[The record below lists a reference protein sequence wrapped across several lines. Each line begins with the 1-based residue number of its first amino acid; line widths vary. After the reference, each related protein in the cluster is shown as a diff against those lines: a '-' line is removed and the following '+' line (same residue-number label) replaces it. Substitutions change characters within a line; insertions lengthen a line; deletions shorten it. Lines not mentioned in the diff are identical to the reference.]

1 MRINIEIAG
10 EAEETIVTIRCR
22 ERSAYIDRL
31 VAAVYMVGR
40 RLMVTRDGET
50 LPLELESIL
59 YMESVDGRC
68 FVYTREEV
76 YETGSRLYELEQQLA
91 PYLFARANKSGIVNL
106 KKIRSI
112 RTYVN
117 RRLLLTMENGE
128 QMIASRQ
135 YAESIKRLLGVSKD
149 KGEAKGR

>member
-1 MRINIEIAG
+1 MQVNLETDNGQEEVVITIKCKEKTAYIERLMAALYMVDRQITVNRK
-10 EAEETIVTIRCR
+10 EETL
-22 ERSAYIDRL
+22 RL
-31 VAAVYMVGR
+31 D
-40 RLMVTRDGET
+40 LDD
-50 LPLELESIL
+50 IL

-76 YETGSRLYELEQQLA
+76 YETGYRLYEMEQQLGQ
-91 PYLFARANKSGIVNL
+91 YLFVRANKASIVNL

-128 QMIASRQ
+128 QLIASRQ
-135 YAESIKRLLGVSKD
+135 YAENIRELLGVSKHS
-149 KGEAKGR
+149 GHI

>member
-1 MRINIEIAG
+1 MRINVRIE
-10 EAEETIVTIRCR
+10 EESEDTVITIKCR

-31 VAAVYMVGR
+31 VAALYMVDR
-40 RLMVTRDGET
+40 QIMVTRGREI
-50 LPLELESIL
+50 LPLDLEKVL

-68 FVYTREEV
+68 FIYTREEV
-76 YETGSRLYELEQQLA
+76 YESDSRLYELEQQLG

-106 KKIRSI
+106 KKVASI

-128 QMIASRQ
+128 QLIVSRQ
-135 YAESIKRLLGVSKD
+135 YADNIKRLLGVSK
-149 KGEAKGR
+149 K